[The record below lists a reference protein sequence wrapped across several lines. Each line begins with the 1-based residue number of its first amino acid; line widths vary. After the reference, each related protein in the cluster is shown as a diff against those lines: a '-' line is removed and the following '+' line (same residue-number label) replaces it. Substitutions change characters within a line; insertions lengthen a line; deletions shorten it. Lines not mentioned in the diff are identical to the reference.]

1 MIWESFWSIGMGESK
16 PDWNRIAGMVQ
27 TATLV
32 IAIAGMFMTLGRDR
46 ATIEANAGDLKE
58 LGNITQDLLKAQV
71 TTTSND
77 VLHLEMLNEL
87 RRRVEAI
94 ERSQS

>member
-1 MIWESFWSIGMGESK
+1 MAESK
-16 PDWNRIAGMVQ
+16 PDWNRIASMVQ

-32 IAIAGMFMTLGRDR
+32 IAISGVFMALGRDR
-46 ATIEANAGDLKE
+46 ATIVVNSSDLRE
-58 LGNITQDLLKAQV
+58 LGNVAQDLLKAQV

-87 RRRVEAI
+87 RRRVDAI
-94 ERSQS
+94 ERSQP